1 MLYPLKFE
9 PLLTT
14 FVWGGQKIA
23 PYKGIESAEKNIGES
38 WELSGVEGLVSVVAN
53 GPLAGK
59 TIAEVLKE
67 YKGSIVFNIYKA
79 GSQHVDH
86 VENQYFYGKT
96 HPVPPCL
103 GREELPEV
111 LRSEAAMALWK
122 KARAAGYV
130 DENYQ
135 PLISRTQAALLAD
148 AMAERLGI
156 KEKWKVFETFWGR
169 KNMYR
174 DYYKAL
180 NLQQSLTF
188 QDDIKKL
195 FH

>member
-1 MLYPLKFE
+1 MKSNE
-9 PLLTT
+9 EET
-14 FVWGGQKIA
+14 
-23 PYKGIESAEKNIGES
+23 ES
-38 WELSGVEGLVSVVAN
+38 LEGL
-53 GPLAGK
+53 GDLLP
-59 TIAEVLKE
+59 AEVLKE
-67 YKGSIVFNIYKA
+67 YKGSIVFNIYKS

-96 HPVPPCL
+96 HPNPPCL
-103 GREELPEV
+103 GREELSEV

-148 AMAERLGI
+148 AMAMRLGI
-156 KEKWKVFETFWGR
+156 RNKWKVFETFWGR

>member
-1 MLYPLKFE
+1 MKSNE
-9 PLLTT
+9 EET
-14 FVWGGQKIA
+14 
-23 PYKGIESAEKNIGES
+23 ES
-38 WELSGVEGLVSVVAN
+38 LEGL
-53 GPLAGK
+53 GDLLP
-59 TIAEVLKE
+59 AEVLKE
-67 YKGSIVFNIYKA
+67 YKGSIVFNIYKS

-96 HPVPPCL
+96 HPNPPCL

-169 KNMYR
+169 KYMR
-174 DYYKAL
+174 SDYNLAL
-180 NLQQSLTF
+180 TRKQSLDF
-188 QDDIKKL
+188 QDELKQVMGW
-195 FH
+195 